1 MDRLDPI
8 EPTEKDAPLRYDI
21 RLLGRILGDTVRAQE
36 GDAGVRAG
44 RAHPPHRRAVPPQ
57 CRRGGAPGTA
67 DDHERPADRPR
78 AQHHPRLRLFLA
90 PRQHRRGPAPHP
102 PHARLRQGRGAAA
115 AGHHGLCAGPR
126 PPGAGCHAR
135 AAAGLLRPCAVQPGP
150 DGASDG
156 DPPQELDRPRDGDR
170 PPARRARPDRVHAG
184 GARRQPPGAAPQRA
198 HPVADQPGARHAPAR
213 HRRGRQRP
221 VLLRLHLPARAAAVL
236 CRSRATCSAPPTRRG
251 RRSRFRR
258 SCAWEAG
265 SAATATAIPSSPPR

>member
-44 RAHPPHRRAVPPQ
+44 RAHPPHRRAVPSQ

-102 PHARLRQGRGAAA
+102 PHARLCQGRGAAA

-126 PPGAGCHAR
+126 PPGAAVAR
-135 AAAGLLRPCAVQPGP
+135 AAAGLLRPRAVQPGA

-170 PPARRARPDRVHAG
+170 PPARRARPRSSSRRRSSPPTAG
-184 GARRQPPGAAPQRA
+184 RCAATCSPCGR
-198 HPVADQPGARHAPAR
+198 PAWCA
-213 HRRGRQRP
+213 
-221 VLLRLHLPARAAAVL
+221 ARACASSTRSPTACPTTTTPSCAR
-236 CRSRATCSAPPTRRG
+236 CRCSMPISSACSAPPTRPG
-251 RRSRFRR
+251 RSSRCRP
-258 SCAWEAG
+258 SCAWAAG